1 VNVLHTKNQSFMTQS
16 LFFAAHLFVAAFLH
30 AADFFTGPLTTISAL
45 KHGKDVFLVKDAEGK
60 KYILKYNTKSSWDA
74 PNTEPSI
81 HETLGA
87 KVGMDIGININNVK
101 LIPACDTSLQSVDI
115 NPHVTKTLHTVVP
128 GKEVNHLTLPYP
140 VNIQLSAGNATQNL
154 QSLTRHRNLCQ
165 IAALDIYLDNWDRH
179 NGNLFFDE
187 TTNQFYA
194 IDMDW
199 IFNQIYNFSN
209 NTHDTD
215 ADKTVYSFVTN
226 LLQSFQHKPFQ
237 CDVLATHIHQLL
249 HNVKPEELTP
259 QEMNALREVNAVLQK
274 LQSTYTPRKLFN
286 VWMDIAQQANY
297 TYSIQ
302 KQQYIRYLIAYN
314 YCEITKVCAEINRIL
329 SDNGIVSYVQRIKDN
344 ALIAW
349 QTAKL
354 QHNLAI

>member
-1 VNVLHTKNQSFMTQS
+1 VNVLHIKNRYLFAQS
-16 LFFAAHLFVAAFLH
+16 LFFAAHLLLATSLH
-30 AADFFTGPLTTISAL
+30 AADFFTGPLTKISEL
-45 KHGKDVFLVKDAEGK
+45 GYGKDVFLVKDAQGK

-87 KVGMDIGININNVK
+87 KIGMDVGININNVQ

-115 NPHVTKTLHTVVP
+115 NPYVTKTLHTVVP
-128 GKEVNHLTLPYP
+128 GKEVDHSTLPYH
-140 VNIQLSAGNATQNL
+140 VNIQLSAHNATQNL

-165 IAALDIYLDNWDRH
+165 IAALDLFTCNWDRH

-187 TTNQFYA
+187 ATNQFYA

-209 NTHDTD
+209 NTQDTT
-215 ADKTVYSFVTN
+215 DKTMYSFVTDII
-226 LLQSFQHKPFQ
+226 QSFQHKPFE
-237 CDVLATHIHQLL
+237 CRVLATEIYQLL
-249 HNVKPEELTP
+249 HNVKPQELTE
-259 QEMNALREVNAVLQK
+259 QERNALKEIADVLKK
-274 LQSTYTPRKLFN
+274 LQAMYTPRKLFN
-286 VWMDIAQQANY
+286 EWMNIAQQANY
-297 TYSIQ
+297 TYSLQ

-314 YCEITKVCAEINRIL
+314 YCEITKVLAEINRIL
-329 SDNGIVSYVQRIKDN
+329 SDDGIVSYMQHIKYN